1 MDRLNE
7 LIRKNAGLTSELPDG
22 QEKIH
27 LSDSKVNI
35 PENQNNRRLSNVS
48 TPLPENA
55 NENKGHSRSIYAGRP
70 EDSPRE
76 ILDLSSGV
84 LPDQNQSQLLD
95 GSVDKPDNQNS
106 GGSVSI
112 SERPKGDDYKS
123 LVTINRVDNQ
133 NSGSK
138 IEVPIKPTSEEYKSD
153 LVDPKVANQNQSQ
166 LLDSSVDKPD
176 NQNSGGNVLISERPK
191 GNDYDSSVTIDRVD
205 NQNQSELLN
214 DSASKPANQNS
225 GRPFNWNVR
234 LPDNQSLDSETIEV
248 ERQSIDRPNSDVSIN
263 KRPNHEPSYSEDKA
277 NLPKNANEF
286 TVSQDKELIPQNQ
299 NPTALGKV
307 GDPVYKNLLGKIDDF
322 GGFIQRAVG
331 VDVFSM
337 NPGQINTWIKTVTG
351 GKGIEELSNT
361 NLGNEAM
368 LAYVRRILQAPNNL
382 TRIAFDMAF
391 RYQLL
396 GKATDWILNKTLGI
410 SLSDLNKKPELRK
423 DYVLGYEIDQGV
435 LTSTY
440 KKLTEVFFAPNQKY
454 PNVAV
459 LNPDG
464 FNEEVMFTNRKRL
477 EGFELADNFYWGLN
491 ITRYEGGNISSF
503 LPEFPPEFSSGWWPV
518 TTCSFSKGSLK
529 SRNVRLPFLDFNIP
543 ATKERPSN
551 FRMTVI
557 DNATHSIRYWL
568 EKYINSC
575 FIIDT
580 NQVLPYK
587 NLLWNIIVYRY
598 DCTMNTLY
606 RKNILCLL
614 SEFTSIF
621 NGESSHGTDEIDL
634 EFNVVGEIPGDGQD
648 LVEIFDTNPDAKS
661 GLKEETI

>member
-1 MDRLNE
+1 MDRLSE
-7 LIRKNAGLTSELPDG
+7 LIRKNAGLTSKLPDG

-27 LSDSKVNI
+27 LYDSKVNI
-35 PENQNNRRLSNVS
+35 PENQNKRKLSNVS

-55 NENKGHSRSIYAGRP
+55 NENKGHSRSIYTGRP
-70 EDSPRE
+70 EDEPKE
-76 ILDLSSGV
+76 ILDLSSGI
-84 LPDQNQSQLLD
+84 LPNQNQSQLLE
-95 GSVDKPDNQNS
+95 GSVDKPDNQNN
-106 GGSVSI
+106 GGSVS
-112 SERPKGDDYKS
+112 
-123 LVTINRVDNQ
+123 VN
-133 NSGSK
+133 
-138 IEVPIKPTSEEYKSD
+138 
-153 LVDPKVANQNQSQ
+153 
-166 LLDSSVDKPD
+166 
-176 NQNSGGNVLISERPK
+176 ERPK
-191 GNDYDSSVTIDRVD
+191 GNDYSSSVTIDRVD
-205 NQNQSELLN
+205 NQNPSGKIEVPTKPTSEEYRSDLVDPKVL
-214 DSASKPANQNS
+214 NQNQS
-225 GRPFNWNVR
+225 QLLEGSVDKPDNQNNGGSVSVNERPKGNDYSSSVTIDRVDNQNPGRTFNWNVK
-234 LPDNQSLDSETIEV
+234 LPDNQSLDSEIV
-248 ERQSIDRPNSDVSIN
+248 EAERPSIDRSNNEVSIN

-277 NLPKNANEF
+277 NLPKNANGF

-396 GKATDWILNKTLGI
+396 GKAADWILNKTIGI
-410 SLSDLNKKPELRK
+410 SLSDLNKKPESRK

-580 NQVLPYK
+580 KKMNQ
-587 NLLWNIIVYRY
+587 
-598 DCTMNTLY
+598 
-606 RKNILCLL
+606 
-614 SEFTSIF
+614 
-621 NGESSHGTDEIDL
+621 
-634 EFNVVGEIPGDGQD
+634 
-648 LVEIFDTNPDAKS
+648 
-661 GLKEETI
+661 

>member
-1 MDRLNE
+1 MDRLSE

-22 QEKIH
+22 QEKIQ
-27 LSDSKVNI
+27 LVDSKVGL
-35 PENQNNRRLSNVS
+35 PDNQNKRKLSGVS
-48 TPLPENA
+48 VPLPKNT
-55 NENKGHSRSIYAGRP
+55 NEEAGHSQSIYIGLP
-70 EDSPRE
+70 EVIPKE
-76 ILDLSSGV
+76 TLDISSGV
-84 LPDQNQSQLLD
+84 LPNQNQSPLLSD
-95 GSVDKPDNQNS
+95 TSKKPDNQN
-106 GGSVSI
+106 
-112 SERPKGDDYKS
+112 
-123 LVTINRVDNQ
+123 
-133 NSGSK
+133 
-138 IEVPIKPTSEEYKSD
+138 
-153 LVDPKVANQNQSQ
+153 
-166 LLDSSVDKPD
+166 
-176 NQNSGGNVLISERPK
+176 K
-191 GNDYDSSVTIDRVD
+191 GNDIEIGKRPDSTDYDSTIQIDKVE
-205 NQNQSELLN
+205 NQNQSELLSGSN
-214 DSASKPANQNS
+214 SKPSNQNT
-225 GRPFNWNVR
+225 GRTFNWNSKK
-234 LPDNQSLDSETIEV
+234 PDNQFIGNQDIDISRPEGNDSNRDV
-248 ERQSIDRPNSDVSIN
+248 EIR
-263 KRPNHEPSYSEDKA
+263 KRPEYESSYITDET
-277 NLPKNANEF
+277 NLPNDVNDYDL
-286 TVSQDKELIPQNQ
+286 SQGKILIPQNQ
-299 NPTALGKV
+299 NPTALGKK

-337 NPGQINTWIKTVTG
+337 NPGQINSWIKTVTG

-368 LAYVRRILQAPNNL
+368 LAYVRRIMQAPNNL
-382 TRIAFDMAF
+382 VRIAFDMAF

-396 GKATDWILNKTLGI
+396 NKAADWLLNKTLGI
-410 SLSDLNKKPELRK
+410 SLDDLNKKPESRK
-423 DYVLGYEIDQGV
+423 DYVLGYEINQGV

-440 KKLTEVFFAPNQKY
+440 KKLTEVFFAPGQKL
-454 PNVAV
+454 PNVAT

-464 FNEEVMFTNRKRL
+464 FNEEVMFTTRKRL
-477 EGFELADNFYWGLN
+477 EGFELADSFYWGLN

-503 LPEFPPEFSSGWWPV
+503 LPEFPPEFSNGWWPV

-529 SRNVRLPFLDFNIP
+529 SRNIRVPFLDFNIP

-575 FIIDT
+575 FDIDT

-621 NGESSHGTDEIDL
+621 NGESAHSVDEIDL

-648 LVEIFDTNPDAKS
+648 LVNIFDTNPNVKS
-661 GLKEETI
+661 DFEEETIL